1 MCLYSGVGAVKL
13 PVLGCCLLLLASG
26 ANAEGER
33 LRWLINDFPPFT
45 EVGPELP
52 GQGIHDDMLRYL
64 QAHLPQYQHQ
74 FEVASFARTY
84 ALMERGEPVCHPT
97 TLKMPGR
104 ERSMLFSRPVVL
116 LASQQVLVRQDRLP
130 RLRPYLDPQG
140 RIDVRRLLRDDQLVT
155 AISERRGYSP
165 AISAALEELG
175 PQPHVLKAGV
185 KFNAPFQQLTA
196 GWIDYLFAY
205 PVELGW
211 YRRQQPEGQDVAVQ
225 GLTLTEDPPF
235 MLGHVACARGAW
247 GERVIRDIDQQLRLA
262 GPRPPWTDKVI
273 EFTARED
280 REHYERA
287 LLEQHPFDG
296 R

>member
-1 MCLYSGVGAVKL
+1 VKL

-140 RIDVRRLLRDDQLVT
+140 RVDVRRLLRDDQLVT
-155 AISERRGYSP
+155 AVSERRGYSP

-211 YRRQQPEGQDVAVQ
+211 YRRHPHRRPALHARPRRLRARRLGRTGDPRHRPAAAAGRPASALDRQ
-225 GLTLTEDPPF
+225 GDRVHRPRRPRTL
-235 MLGHVACARGAW
+235 
-247 GERVIRDIDQQLRLA
+247 
-262 GPRPPWTDKVI
+262 
-273 EFTARED
+273 
-280 REHYERA
+280 
-287 LLEQHPFDG
+287 
-296 R
+296 